1 MRFWTLRVALAGV
14 VVALL
19 VLAGCIPKEAGYD
32 EMGRRIKKTPS
43 SSRAAGPSG
52 EHPAGP
58 PAEGPPTSGV
68 PQPNGESATPIE
80 AATRPPDPE
89 VVKQSSQCAQH
100 MLELYSHIPEVQAVL
115 QAAKPKTIEDVVKIV
130 NVELERR
137 LGKEALAC
145 PITGQRY
152 QIMDQRAMEK
162 EKYAG
167 IIADAKPHPDGT
179 RFVVSLKLG
188 QNGRP
193 EAAISA
199 FADAQ
204 RVYAETRYRM
214 PEQGTPERKCL
225 ETVNDLARALG
236 MYSQKH
242 GQKVPEIGDSLTAKK
257 DLMEFRP
264 LLSDEFWVCPINKR
278 PYTINYAALNEGA
291 EALRKRPPN
300 TVALIYD
307 SAPHPDGSRCV
318 LSNGA
323 IARMRPQDFAK
334 LTR

>member
-1 MRFWTLRVALAGV
+1 MLRVVLAG
-14 VVALL
+14 ALTVL
-19 VLAGCIPKEAGYD
+19 LALAGCIPKEAGYD

-43 SSRAAGPSG
+43 TSQAAGPSG
-52 EHPAGP
+52 ERAAGSA
-58 PAEGPPTSGV
+58 AEGSASNGAPRA
-68 PQPNGESATPIE
+68 NGETATPIE
-80 AATRPPDPE
+80 AVTRPPDPA
-89 VVKQSSQCAQH
+89 VVKQSSQCAEH

-115 QAAKPKTIEDVVKIV
+115 QAAKPKTVEDVVKIV
-130 NVELERR
+130 NVELEKR

-152 QIMDQRAMEK
+152 QIMDQKAMQR

-167 IIADAKPHPDGT
+167 IIADAQPHPDGT

-193 EAAISA
+193 EAAISTFDEA
-199 FADAQ
+199 K
-204 RVYAETRYRM
+204 RVYSEARYRM
-214 PEQGTPERKCL
+214 PDPGTPARKCL
-225 ETVNDLARALG
+225 DTINDLARAIG
-236 MYSQKH
+236 MYAQKH
-242 GQKVPEIGDSLTAKK
+242 DQKVPEAGDSLTAKK

-264 LLSDEFWVCPINKR
+264 LLSDEFWVCPINKK
-278 PYTINYAALNEGA
+278 PYAINYTVLNEGA

-318 LSNGA
+318 LANGS
-323 IARMRPQDFAK
+323 IARMRAEEFAK
-334 LTR
+334 LKR